1 MTPVG
6 FEPTISVYKRP
17 QNYAS
22 DRAATGTGIYLLYG
36 HINGISLNFIKIGLR
51 TRFMVIYT
59 AV

>member
-1 MTPVG
+1 
-6 FEPTISVYKRP
+6 
-17 QNYAS
+17 
-22 DRAATGTGIYLLYG
+22 LYG